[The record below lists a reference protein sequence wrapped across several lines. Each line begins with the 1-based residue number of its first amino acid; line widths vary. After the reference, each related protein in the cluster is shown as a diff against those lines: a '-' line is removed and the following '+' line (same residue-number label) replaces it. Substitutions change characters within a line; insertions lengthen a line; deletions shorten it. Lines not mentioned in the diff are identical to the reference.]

1 MNQPARETAWEPTR
15 MNAPGSM
22 RVVCLA
28 FVLSLCVIAC
38 IPTCAG
44 NIHEATIFY
53 FDGDIKTGRSI
64 DLEQGYMLRVKDIRN
79 DSATIDISNGGKKI
93 ANPDISTESSYT
105 FEKGLDDINYDIIKI
120 SLVGANTTS
129 NTVSLTIEQYI
140 DPDRSFDYPLISD
153 VSANIGKDDR
163 EPLKE
168 GYELGVE
175 SIADNNAILTLYKG
189 DETVKHEKLYGDD
202 PNKRQFV
209 YMKKIGGDYHT
220 IIVVELDRVSWGVKG
235 GVAHLRGLSQ
245 FKDPEYVKMADLE
258 ESAQENESLPSDGSG
273 SGSDKWNVRLAES
286 AAFRY
291 LLSGCVFAVIF
302 ALILSVTRMGQKRR

>member
-1 MNQPARETAWEPTR
+1 

-22 RVVCLA
+22 RVVGLA
-28 FVLSLCVIAC
+28 FVLSLCVIVC
-38 IPTCAG
+38 IPACAG
-44 NIHEATIFY
+44 NVHEATIFY

-64 DLEQGYMLRVKDIRN
+64 DLEQGYMLRVMEVRN
-79 DSATIDISNGGKKI
+79 DGATIDISNGGKKI
-93 ANPDISTESSYT
+93 ETQDISKDSSYT
-105 FEKGLDDINYDIIKI
+105 LEKGLGDINYDIIKI

-129 NTVSLTIEQYI
+129 NTISLTIEQHI

-153 VSANIGKDDR
+153 VSANIKEGDR

-175 SIADNNAILTLYKG
+175 SIADNNAILILYKG
-189 DETVKHEKLYGDD
+189 DKTVKQEKLYEND
-202 PNKRQFV
+202 PDKRQFV

-220 IIVVELDRVSWGVKG
+220 ILVVELDRVSLDVKG

-245 FKDPEYVKMADLE
+245 FKDPEYIRMGDLE
-258 ESAQENESLPSDGSG
+258 ESAQGNESLPGDV
-273 SGSDKWNVRLAES
+273 SGSDKWNIRLAES

-291 LLSGCVFAVIF
+291 LLSGCVFAAIF
-302 ALILSVTRMGQKRR
+302 ALILLVTRMGQKRR

>member
-1 MNQPARETAWEPTR
+1 

-22 RVVCLA
+22 RVVGLA
-28 FVLSLCVIAC
+28 FVLSLCVIVC
-38 IPTCAG
+38 IPACAG
-44 NIHEATIFY
+44 NVHEATIFY

-64 DLEQGYMLRVKDIRN
+64 DLEQGYMLRVMEVRN
-79 DSATIDISNGGKKI
+79 DGATIDISNGGKKI
-93 ANPDISTESSYT
+93 ETPDISKESSYT
-105 FEKGLDDINYDIIKI
+105 LEKRIGDINYDIIKI

-129 NTVSLTIEQYI
+129 NTVSLTIEQHI

-153 VSANIGKDDR
+153 VSANIKEGDR

-175 SIADNNAILTLYKG
+175 SIADNNAILILYKG
-189 DETVKHEKLYGDD
+189 DKTVKQEKLYEND
-202 PNKRQFV
+202 PDKRQFV

-220 IIVVELDRVSWGVKG
+220 ILVVELDRVSLDVKG

-245 FKDPEYVKMADLE
+245 FKDPEYIRMGDLE
-258 ESAQENESLPSDGSG
+258 ESAQGNESLPGDV
-273 SGSDKWNVRLAES
+273 SGSDKWNIRLAES

-291 LLSGCVFAVIF
+291 LLSGCVFAAIF
-302 ALILSVTRMGQKRR
+302 ALILLVTRMGQKRR

>member
-1 MNQPARETAWEPTR
+1 MNQPARETMLETTR
-15 MNAPGSM
+15 MNAPGPM
-22 RVVCLA
+22 RIVCLA
-28 FVLSLCVIAC
+28 FVLSLCVIVC
-38 IPTCAG
+38 IPACAG
-44 NIHEATIFY
+44 NVHEATIFY

-64 DLEQGYMLRVKDIRN
+64 DLEQGYLLRVNDVRN
-79 DSATIDISNGGKKI
+79 DSATIDISNGGKNIKT
-93 ANPDISTESSYT
+93 PDISGESSYT
-105 FEKGLDDINYDIIKI
+105 LEKGLNNINYDIIKI

-129 NTVSLTIEQYI
+129 NTVSLTIEQHI

-153 VSANIGKDDR
+153 VSANIREGDR

-189 DETVKHEKLYGDD
+189 DEPVKHEKLYGDD
-202 PNKRQFV
+202 PDKRRFV

-220 IIVVELDRVSWGVKG
+220 ILIVELGRALGDAKG

-245 FKDPEYVKMADLE
+245 FKDPEYVRMDNSE
-258 ESAQENESLPSDGSG
+258 ESAQENESLVGGG
-273 SGSDKWNVRLAES
+273 SGSDKWNIQLAES
-286 AAFRY
+286 PEFRY
-291 LLSGCVFAVIF
+291 LLSGCVFAAIF

>member
-1 MNQPARETAWEPTR
+1 MNQPARETAWKTTR

-22 RVVCLA
+22 RVVGLA
-28 FVLSLCVIAC
+28 FVLSLCVIVC
-38 IPTCAG
+38 IPACAG
-44 NIHEATIFY
+44 NVHEATIFY

-64 DLEQGYMLRVKDIRN
+64 DLEQGYMLRVMEVRN
-79 DSATIDISNGGKKI
+79 DGATIDISNGGKKI
-93 ANPDISTESSYT
+93 ETQDISKDSSYT
-105 FEKGLDDINYDIIKI
+105 LEKGLGDINYDIIKI

-129 NTVSLTIEQYI
+129 NTISLTIEQHI

-153 VSANIGKDDR
+153 VSANIKEGDR

-175 SIADNNAILTLYKG
+175 SIADNNAILILYKG
-189 DETVKHEKLYGDD
+189 DKTVKQEKLYEND
-202 PNKRQFV
+202 PDKRQFV

-220 IIVVELDRVSWGVKG
+220 ILVVELDRVSLDVKG

-245 FKDPEYVKMADLE
+245 FKDPEYIRMGDLE
-258 ESAQENESLPSDGSG
+258 ESAQGNESLPGDV
-273 SGSDKWNVRLAES
+273 SGSDKWNIRLAES

-291 LLSGCVFAVIF
+291 LLSGCVFAAIF
-302 ALILSVTRMGQKRR
+302 ALILLVTRMGQKRR